1 MVLETQIGALRK
13 KIKTHPD
20 AGLHGLR
27 HTFLTEAGEHTD
39 PFTLQYVAGHDNIK
53 TTMRYV
59 HPQANAVQKLF
70 ARLATLEHRK
80 SVGESSMQKVVEKM
94 NTPGRLSQGLA
105 R

>member
-1 MVLETQIGALRK
+1 MRWGLIPFWARDPSIGLWVLEAQIGALRK

-59 HPQANAVQKLF
+59 HPQANAVRSFL
-70 ARLATLEHRK
+70 LAWRIS
-80 SVGESSMQKVVEKM
+80 SVRSLQIGDGKK
-94 NTPGRLSQGLA
+94 
-105 R
+105 

>member
-1 MVLETQIGALRK
+1 LAKLRADLAE
-13 KIKTHPD
+13 KIKTYPG
-20 AGLHGLR
+20 AGLCPT
-27 HTFLTEAGEHTD
+27 TFLTEAGEHTD

-80 SVGESSMQKVVEKM
+80 PCS
-94 NTPGRLSQGLA
+94 
-105 R
+105 